1 MAALTL
7 TGSGTGLT
15 LTGTNTYTGATT
27 INGGTLTLANPNAL
41 GGKPLPSKPGQK
53 PNPEL
58 ASIRGGHFTLPS
70 QPQR

>member
-1 MAALTL
+1 MNKQRTLDNNLVAQQQKKVEVGALW
-7 TGSGTGLT
+7 S
-15 LTGTNTYTGATT
+15 
-27 INGGTLTLANPNAL
+27 NPGDPNSL